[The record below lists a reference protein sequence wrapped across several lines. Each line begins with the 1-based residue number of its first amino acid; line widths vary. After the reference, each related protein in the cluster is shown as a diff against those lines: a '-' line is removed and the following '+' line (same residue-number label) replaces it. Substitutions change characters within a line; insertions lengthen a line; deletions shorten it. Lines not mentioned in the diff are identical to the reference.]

1 MGCRQANPIPP
12 TILGQIDGQ
21 RVCGKRADFNFLTA
35 KRPVKEK
42 GVIKCPEKYT
52 HCGDP
57 GDLKLE
63 NWFEEFKDNIICVQ
77 EGKQNTDCPIT
88 GIDFTPGPDFGR
100 TQEPTASAD
109 RKPAEIRSY
118 SKTTDAE

>member
-1 MGCRQANPIPP
+1 MAPLFNGRPCGLNETQYGCREVDPIPP
-12 TILGQIDGQ
+12 TILGQIDGH

-57 GDLKLE
+57 GDMKLE
-63 NWFEEFKDNIICVQ
+63 TWIQEFKDNIICV
-77 EGKQNTDCPIT
+77 
-88 GIDFTPGPDFGR
+88 
-100 TQEPTASAD
+100 
-109 RKPAEIRSY
+109 
-118 SKTTDAE
+118 